1 MTVVIDACSLYPV
14 YLRDTLLRAAE
25 ARLYRVYW
33 SEQIL
38 GELRQSLVRSGR
50 VTERQAA
57 HLLRQMQ
64 HVFPGALVTGHERL
78 IAAMP
83 NHPKDRHVLAAAV
96 QIGAPVIVTEN
107 LRDFPHQAVDSVGI
121 EAQSSDAFLSH
132 LYSLNPAKMRQ
143 LVREQAAAYIRPS
156 MSLDGLLAR
165 LAQTAESFAA
175 LLRQDL
181 AS

>member
-1 MTVVIDACSLYPV
+1 MYP
-14 YLRDTLLRAAE
+14 RDTLLRAAR
-25 ARLYRVYW
+25 AGLYRVYW

-38 GELRQSLVRSGR
+38 DELRRNLVGNGAMDETRTLR
-50 VTERQAA
+50 
-57 HLLRQMQ
+57 LLQEMRRY
-64 HVFPGALVTGHERL
+64 FPNALVTGHERL

-156 MSLDGLLAR
+156 MSLDGLLTR
-165 LAQTAESFAA
+165 LVPTAEGFAT

>member
-1 MTVVIDACSLYPV
+1 MYP
-14 YLRDTLLRAAE
+14 RDTLLRAAR
-25 ARLYRVYW
+25 AGLYRVYW

-38 GELRQSLVRSGR
+38 DELRRNLVGNGAMDETRTLR
-50 VTERQAA
+50 
-57 HLLRQMQ
+57 LLQEMRRY
-64 HVFPGALVTGHERL
+64 FPNALVTGHERL
-78 IAAMP
+78 IAEMP

-132 LYSLNPAKMRQ
+132 LYSLDPAKMRQ

-156 MSLDGLLAR
+156 MSLDGLLTR
-165 LAQTAESFAA
+165 LAQTAEGFAM
-175 LLRQDL
+175 LLR
-181 AS
+181 